1 LVREATRGRFRYN
14 RDSEAQIQMRSLS
27 IRKCTRPLVEALDPR
42 VLLSSVPLHVNGT
55 VLADP
60 DGNTVRLRGVDIDSL
75 EYNIHG
81 DHITQS
87 LDQAINVWHA
97 NLIRLPMNEDFW
109 YGYNYNT
116 TPQSDGGA
124 AYRA

>member
-1 LVREATRGRFRYN
+1 MEKLAR
-14 RDSEAQIQMRSLS
+14 
-27 IRKCTRPLVEALDPR
+27 RKTASVRPLVEPLDRR
-42 VLLSSVPLHVNGT
+42 VLLTSVPLHVNGT

-60 DGNTVRLRGVDIDSL
+60 NGNTVRLRGVDIDSL

-87 LDQAINVWHA
+87 LDTAIHTWHA

-109 YGYNYNT
+109 YGYNYST
-116 TPQSDGGA
+116 TPLADGGA
-124 AYRA
+124 AYRAIIDQVVSTASQNNVYVVL